1 LLDEVALGG
10 DILVREQ
17 GHELIATFER
27 EHARECIELVDA
39 RAFAVGGGGEGGP
52 GHPTRPNS
60 GPGRPKNW
68 GSASLAVATN
78 KPPFSRRTVN
88 ARFRNGEH
96 LDLMHQQD

>member
-52 GHPTRPNS
+52 GPQTSPIS
-60 GPGRPKNW
+60 GPGRPKTP
-68 GSASLAVATN
+68 GSA
-78 KPPFSRRTVN
+78 
-88 ARFRNGEH
+88 G
-96 LDLMHQQD
+96 